1 MSLVAGAL
9 ADRLG
14 RRIAA
19 EGPLSVADV
28 MAAALV
34 DPEHGYYTTRD
45 PFGTAGDFVTAP
57 EISQTFGELIG
68 LWAAVVWQG
77 MGAPDPLALV
87 ELGPGRGTLM
97 ADALRAVRGVPAFRS
112 ALRVHLVE
120 ASPVLRRRQAEA
132 LAGHMAGGVDPVWHD
147 DLDRLPDGPAIVLAN
162 EFFDALPIVQLVRDG
177 GIWRERRVT
186 MDPATGGFAWTLA
199 PGASPHA
206 ALLAPEIRAGA
217 PDRALAEVCPAG
229 LGLAQ
234 ALAERLQ
241 RSGGAV
247 LAIDYGHAP
256 SGVGDTLQALQAH
269 RPVDPLATLGE
280 ADLTAH
286 VDFAALGRAVAQAG
300 AVQHGPVT
308 QGAFLRSLGIE
319 VRTEALCRTAT
330 DAQRAA
336 IRSGCA
342 RLIDPREMG
351 TLFKVVA
358 WTAAE
363 AAQPPGF
370 ERPDA

>member
-1 MSLVAGAL
+1 MSPGAASL
-9 ADRLG
+9 ADRLR

-19 EGPLSVADV
+19 EGPLSVAEV

-45 PFGTAGDFVTAP
+45 PFGAAGDFVTAP
-57 EISQTFGELIG
+57 EISQVFGELIG
-68 LWAAVVWQG
+68 LWAAVVWQA
-77 MGAPDPLALV
+77 MGSPEPVALV

-97 ADALRAVRGVPAFRS
+97 ADALRAARGVPAFRA

-120 ASPVLRRRQAEA
+120 ASPVLQRRQAET
-132 LAGHMAGGVDPVWHD
+132 LAVQGVEPVWHG
-147 DLDRLPDGPAIVLAN
+147 DLDGLPDGPAIVVAN
-162 EFFDALPIVQLVRDG
+162 EFFDALPIVQLVRDRG
-177 GIWRERRVT
+177 VWRERRVAV
-186 MDPATGGFAWTLA
+186 DPADGGFVWTLT

-217 PDRALAEVCPAG
+217 PERALAELCPAG
-229 LGLAQ
+229 LSVAR
-234 ALAERLQ
+234 ALAERVA
-241 RSGGAV
+241 RFGGAV
-247 LAIDYGHAP
+247 LAVDYGHAP
-256 SGVGDTLQALQAH
+256 SGVGDTLQALKAH
-269 RPVDPLATLGE
+269 RPVDPLANLGE

-286 VDFAALGRAVAQAG
+286 VDFAALGRAAAQAG

-308 QGAFLRSLGIE
+308 QGGFLRALGIE
-319 VRTEALCRTAT
+319 ARAEVLCRRAT

-342 RLIDPREMG
+342 RLIDPAEMG
-351 TLFKVVA
+351 TLFKAVS

-363 AAQPPGF
+363 ASPPPGF